1 MALLLAHFRDLT
13 SVDCAAVIPLIYYY
27 FRHFLQ
33 LDCSLS
39 AAKELRLK
47 SALAGG
53 FVFFFSELL
62 KV

>member
-47 SALAGG
+47 SALGG
-53 FVFFFSELL
+53 IFVFFF
-62 KV
+62 